1 MHSGSQKYLNIILQ
15 RKIENSDFNEYLYV
29 CRVYTVYIW
38 SNSMKNFFE
47 KMKSTSKVLAS
58 FCAAIFFFFSLR
70 QSDENSV
77 I

>member
-29 CRVYTVYIW
+29 CRVYTVYMW

-47 KMKSTSKVLAS
+47 KMKSTSKILAS
-58 FCAAIFFFFSLR
+58 FVRQFFFSFLYDR
-70 QSDENSV
+70 V
-77 I
+77 TKIL

>member
-47 KMKSTSKVLAS
+47 KMKSTSKVLA
-58 FCAAIFFFFSLR
+58 FFVRQFFFFFSLR